1 MLPRLITIHQ
11 SHQHMAFTDGDSP
24 VYLFEV
30 CKQHCERSV
39 LIIFYSMFIV
49 RKMGFKENHLPIAKC
64 INAKQIYFF
73 SLIKKINTANRN
85 LLTSI
90 KGFQQFNIHEV
101 LIDV

>member
-1 MLPRLITIHQ
+1 
-11 SHQHMAFTDGDSP
+11 
-24 VYLFEV
+24 
-30 CKQHCERSV
+30 
-39 LIIFYSMFIV
+39 MFIV